1 MHSAVLYSTSEV
13 AFLPMNDGGETSR
26 CALCGRER
34 IVASTLGVCRECILD
49 NYEAAGRAIGNA
61 HAVARSKFR
70 LPETQPSEGAQCW
83 QCVNMCKVRE
93 GEVGYCGIRQGGDG
107 GTVRPTRG
115 AVLEW
120 YYDPLPTNCVADF
133 VCPAGTGSGY
143 PEYAHVK
150 GPERG
155 YKNLAVFYG
164 ACNFSCLFCKNWR
177 FRNLTKSRSPVM
189 SANSLASKVDR
200 RTSCICFFGG
210 DPTPQI
216 EHAIET
222 SKIVADKGGVVRVCF
237 ETNGSMNRRFLREIS
252 ELSYKSGGCIK
263 FDLKT
268 WNQRLNRALCGTDN
282 RWTLNNFRWLADFE
296 SIRADR
302 GIPLLVA
309 STLLVPGYVEEEE
322 IEQLAG
328 YIASLDENIPY
339 SLLAFSPNFQ
349 MKDLPAT
356 GKETAEKCLKAARM
370 AGLKRVRLG
379 NAHLV
384 S

>member
-1 MHSAVLYSTSEV
+1 
-13 AFLPMNDGGETSR
+13 MNDRRETGT

-34 IVASTLGVCRECILD
+34 LVASALGVCRECILD
-49 NYEAAGRAIGNA
+49 NYEAAGPAITGA
-61 HAVARSKFR
+61 HALARSSFK
-70 LPETQPSEGAQCW
+70 LPLRQPSDGAQCW

-93 GEVGYCGIRQGGDG
+93 GEVGYCGMRRGENGAVVQS
-107 GTVRPTRG
+107 TRG

-133 VCPAGTGSGY
+133 VCPAGTGSGH
-143 PEYAHVK
+143 PKYAHAT

-155 YKNLAVFYG
+155 NKNLAVFYG
-164 ACNFSCLFCKNWR
+164 ACNFSCLFCQNWR
-177 FRNLTKSRSPVM
+177 FRKLAKARSPVF
-189 SANSLASKVDR
+189 SAEKLASKVDR
-200 RTSCICFFGG
+200 KTSCICYFGG
-210 DPTPQI
+210 DPTPQV

-222 SKIVADKGGVVRVCF
+222 SKIAMGKRDIVRICF
-237 ETNGSMNRRFLREIS
+237 ETNGSMNRRYLREIA

-296 SIRADR
+296 STKADR
-302 GIPLLVA
+302 GFPLLVA
-309 STLLVPGYVEEEE
+309 STLLVPGYIEAEE

-328 YIASLDENIPY
+328 FIASLDENIPY
-339 SLLAFSPNFQ
+339 SLLAFSPSFQ

-356 GKETAEKCLKAARM
+356 GKETAENCLKVARA
-370 AGLKRVRLG
+370 AGLRRVRLG
-379 NAHLV
+379 NSHLV